1 MLLMILCYRRFG
13 VIFINISLADLVLY
27 SFFAVDIVLLKIG
40 TSNIEKKKKKN
51 GPYKFFKLKFLKL
64 FYKSHLVHS

>member
-13 VIFINISLADLVLY
+13 VIFINIFLADLVLY

-40 TSNIEKKKKKN
+40 TSNIEKKKKK
-51 GPYKFFKLKFLKL
+51 KCTI
-64 FYKSHLVHS
+64 

>member
-13 VIFINISLADLVLY
+13 VIFINIFLADLVLY

-40 TSNIEKKKKKN
+40 ISNIEKKKKN